1 MYAPASPRVDC
12 SERALRTPGVC
23 LRKSNEETGPLRI
36 VVPLPLM
43 TVSYPGSVTHW
54 IKPLQAGDPAAAE
67 FVWDR
72 YFDLIVRLAR
82 QQLLGVRNSCQDAED
97 VALSALNA
105 LCHAARGGKLASLA
119 DRDDLWRLLATCT
132 LHRSRNVRRDSRRL
146 KRGGGVALL
155 PLPTTGHEQCLSTR
169 EPTPDEAA
177 QLTVDLRALMDRL
190 DREDP
195 THRLRQVALWK
206 LEGFTDLEIARRQNC
221 SRKTVCV
228 RLSLIRALWQSL
240 LVP

>member
-1 MYAPASPRVDC
+1 
-12 SERALRTPGVC
+12 
-23 LRKSNEETGPLRI
+23 
-36 VVPLPLM
+36 M
-43 TVSYPGSVTHW
+43 TFPHPGSVTHW
-54 IKPLQAGDPAAAE
+54 IKHLQAGDPAAAE

-72 YFDLIVRLAR
+72 YFDLVVQLAR
-82 QQLLGVRNSCQDAED
+82 QQLLGIQNTCQDPED

-105 LCHAARGGKLASLA
+105 LCHAARRGKLAPLA

-146 KRGGGVALL
+146 KRGGGSAPLRL
-155 PLPTTGHEQCLSTR
+155 PATGDRQSLRSR
-169 EPTPDEAA
+169 EPTPAEAA
-177 QLTVDLRALMDRL
+177 QLTDDLRALMDRL

>member
-1 MYAPASPRVDC
+1 
-12 SERALRTPGVC
+12 
-23 LRKSNEETGPLRI
+23 
-36 VVPLPLM
+36 M
-43 TVSYPGSVTHW
+43 TVETPGSVTHW
-54 IKPLQAGDPAAAE
+54 LKPLQAGDPAAAE

-72 YFDLIVRLAR
+72 YFHLVVQLAR
-82 QQLLGVRNSCQDAED
+82 RQLLGVRDRSQDAED

-105 LCHAARGGKLASLA
+105 LCHAARQGQLASMA

-132 LHRSRNVRRDSRRL
+132 LNRSRNLRRDSQRL
-146 KRGGGVALL
+146 KRGGDLVQVRLPVAGGLQ
-155 PLPTTGHEQCLSTR
+155 PDCTR

-177 QLTVDLRALMDRL
+177 QLADDVRALMDRL

-195 THRLRQVALWK
+195 SQRLRQVALWK
-206 LEGFTDLEIARRQNC
+206 LEGYTDQEIARRQHC

-228 RLSLIRALWQSL
+228 RLSLIRALWQAL